1 MAIMP
6 FRFAASLM
14 FYAILALDVAVLPLS
29 GAIALEW
36 RTTRLGGVGQA
47 GYVDL
52 LLLSALMSAGFSI
65 GIYQSW
71 RGGAGRAML
80 GRVTLMW
87 ALTWGL
93 LLVWLVFT
101 KTSSEYSRIWLG
113 AWLALSLAMLWME
126 RLLAWGLLVAMRKRG
141 AFSRDVVLVG
151 NAKIVA
157 EVRRRMRS
165 SSWTGFKLVKV
176 VAPEDVADLEEEA
189 KALQPQEIWLSV
201 DTGDH
206 NALHKML
213 DALRHTTANIRLLP
227 DLGNFRLINHGVSV
241 QMGMPMLDLA
251 HSPMGGINL
260 VLKEVEDRLLAAL
273 ILLLISPLMIL
284 IAIAVKLDSPG
295 PVFFKQRRHG
305 WHGKEIW
312 IYKFRSMTVHEEHGN
327 QVTQATKGDS
337 RITRLGA
344 FLRSS
349 SLDEL
354 PQFINVLQGRMS
366 VVGPR
371 PHALAHNHH
380 YKELIHRYMLR
391 HKVKPGITGWAQVNG
406 HRGETDTLDKMQA
419 RVEHDLFYIENW
431 SVWLD
436 LKIVFF
442 TVFKGFRHQNAY

>member
-6 FRFAASLM
+6 FRFASSLM
-14 FYAILALDVAVLPLS
+14 FYVILALDVVMLPLS
-29 GAIALEW
+29 GYIALEW
-36 RTTRLGGVGQA
+36 RKSHLGGVGAA
-47 GYVDL
+47 GYDDL
-52 LLLSALMSAGFSI
+52 LLLSALMAAGFSV

-93 LLVWLVFT
+93 MLVWLVFT
-101 KTSSEYSRIWLG
+101 KTSSEYSRIWL
-113 AWLALSLAMLWME
+113 ALWMAVSLGLLWMA
-126 RLLAWGLLVAMRKRG
+126 RLLALGVLVSMRRKG
-141 AFSRDVVLVG
+141 AFSREVVLVG
-151 NAKIVA
+151 SANVVA
-157 EVRRRMRS
+157 DVRRRMRS

-176 VAPEDVADLEEEA
+176 VAPEDVATLEAVVLEF
-189 KALQPQEIWLSV
+189 QPQEIWLSV
-201 DTGDH
+201 NTNDH
-206 NALHKML
+206 QAMHRML
-213 DALRHTTANIRLLP
+213 DALRFASANIRLLP
-227 DLGNFRLINHGVSV
+227 DLGRFRLINHGVSV

-251 HSPMGGINL
+251 HSPMGGMNL
-260 VLKEVEDRLLAAL
+260 LLKEVEDRVLAAI

-284 IAIAVKLDSPG
+284 IALAIKLDSPG
-295 PVFFKQRRHG
+295 SVLFKQRRHG
-305 WHGKEIW
+305 WHGKEIK
-312 IYKFRSMTVHEEHGN
+312 IYKFRSMKVHQEHGN

-337 RITRLGA
+337 RVTRLGA

-354 PQFINVLQGRMS
+354 PQFINVLQGKMS

-406 HRGETDTLDKMQA
+406 HRGETDTIDKMQA

-431 SVWLD
+431 SVWMD
-436 LKIVFF
+436 LKIVFL
-442 TVFKGFRHQNAY
+442 TVFKGFRNKNAY